1 MNKNVISYI
10 MENTGLIL
18 MLLYVKKEEA
28 FNDK

>member
-10 MENTGLIL
+10 MENIGLIL
-18 MLLYVKKEEA
+18 RLLYMKKEEA